1 MGTKGR
7 ENSKRAV
14 SRKDEKRVHNVNALS
29 ELRCVYF
36 NADSLLNKVDE
47 LKCRFVNVEKPD
59 IIAITEVLP
68 KNARYAVSK
77 AELSLDGYDSFPGN
91 FPEKETRGIIVY
103 VKTELQAV
111 EVECGNG
118 FKESVWIKINLRGSD
133 KLLVGCIY
141 KSPSSNEENLRLLN
155 DMIRNINV
163 NDVYSHVLI
172 LGDFNFPDIDW
183 SSWSSRDSRSQEFI
197 ESLRDGYIE
206 QMVDKPTRFR
216 LNQLPS
222 VLDLIL
228 VNDSNSIQNID
239 YLSPIGNSDHIVL
252 RFNYK
257 CYIDLTCENTS
268 KLNYFKGNYEGMREA
283 LSIDWKR
290 VLEGRSTEDMVDV
303 FMDHM
308 SKAMNTFI
316 PIKRQRKKGKTPL
329 GPEAVKCIHRKH
341 RMWTRYMETR
351 DPTAYREYCKARNKV
366 KTVIA

>member
-1 MGTKGR
+1 MEHSSENFQVCGQRPTVVTKGR

-14 SRKDEKRVHNVNALS
+14 SRTDEKRVHNVNYQIQNWG
-29 ELRCVYF
+29 VYILMQILKQGGRIEMQMCECWKTRYH
-36 NADSLLNKVDE
+36 SNKGG
-47 LKCRFVNVEKPD
+47 
-59 IIAITEVLP
+59 IT

-103 VKTELQAV
+103 VKTDLPTV

-133 KLLVGCIY
+133 KLLVGYIY

-155 DMIRNINV
+155 DMICNINV
-163 NDVYSHVLI
+163 NDIYSHVLI
-172 LGDFNFPDIDW
+172 LGDFNFPDIYW
-183 SSWSSRDSRSQEFI
+183 LSWSSRDSRSQEFI
-197 ESLRDGYIE
+197 ESLRDGYLE

-216 LNQLPS
+216 FNKLPS

-257 CYIDLTCENTS
+257 CYIDLTSENTS
-268 KLNYFKGNYEGMREA
+268 RLNYFKGNYEGLREA
-283 LSIDWKR
+283 LSIDWKHA
-290 VLEGRSTEDMVDV
+290 LEGRSTENMVDV
-303 FMDHM
+303 FIEHM
-308 SKAMNTFI
+308 SKAINTYI
-316 PIKRQRKKGKTPL
+316 PIKRQRKKEDSFG
-329 GPEAVKCIHRKH
+329 
-341 RMWTRYMETR
+341 
-351 DPTAYREYCKARNKV
+351 ARSRQMH
-366 KTVIA
+366 T